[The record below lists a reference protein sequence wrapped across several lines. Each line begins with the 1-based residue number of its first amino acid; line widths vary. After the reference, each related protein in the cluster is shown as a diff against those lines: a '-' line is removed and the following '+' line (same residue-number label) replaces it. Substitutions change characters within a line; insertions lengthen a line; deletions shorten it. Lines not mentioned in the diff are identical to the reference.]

1 MKIIRQLSGAI
12 IILLIAVTV
21 WIFYGAGL
29 FTHIDNEFA
38 GSCKAVLGAPG
49 SEDITVDHD
58 QGIAYL
64 SSLDRG
70 ALTAVGDVEG
80 DVYAL
85 DLTLPGA
92 QPVNLTQSLNMG
104 FDPHGLSLWKNPDG
118 LDRLFVVNHHGGEH
132 SVEIFEITP
141 AGLRHIRKVSG
152 TAMNSPNDIVAVG
165 PDRFFATND
174 SYFAD
179 DFLLI
184 AEKFLRLP
192 INNVVYYDGNRF
204 NVSITTLAFPN
215 GINVAPDGSA
225 LYVATWGGRDVHLY
239 DRDPVSGVL
248 TNRRLVDLPGSPDN
262 IEVMPDGKLII
273 GVHSRIAKL
282 FFDTANA
289 PSRIVRVDPQAETM
303 EIIFDND
310 GTEIVGASVG
320 SLYDNRLIVGAIADP
335 RILDCTFNHQSN

>member
-1 MKIIRQLSGAI
+1 M
-12 IILLIAVTV
+12 
-21 WIFYGAGL
+21 Y
-29 FTHIDNEFA
+29 
-38 GSCKAVLGAPG
+38 P
-49 SEDITVDHD
+49 
-58 QGIAYL
+58 
-64 SSLDRG
+64 
-70 ALTAVGDVEG
+70 
-80 DVYAL
+80 
-85 DLTLPGA
+85 
-92 QPVNLTQSLNMG
+92 
-104 FDPHGLSLWKNPDG
+104 
-118 LDRLFVVNHHGGEH
+118 
-132 SVEIFEITP
+132 
-141 AGLRHIRKVSG
+141 
-152 TAMNSPNDIVAVG
+152 PNDIVAVG

-262 IEVMPDGKLII
+262 IEVMPDGQLII

-289 PSRIVRVDPQAETM
+289 PSRVVRVDPQTETM

-310 GTEIVGASVG
+310 GSEIVGASVG
-320 SLYDNRLIVGAIADP
+320 SLYDDRLIVGAIADP
-335 RILDCTFNHQSN
+335 RILDCTFDGQSN